1 MTEPVGTGERTAL
14 VEIEARLHTL
24 QTRFN
29 LYTAQHQGYRV
40 GTVLALGAALLMV
53 LAFSLSGFWFS
64 AAAWPLFGVAGV
76 LCFRLL
82 RRAAADWA
90 DPVRAARRVDA
101 QLGLKQR
108 LATLATQTAAGV
120 PHTRPASRLWTYLVR
135 DNRQRLNEWDVKR
148 AAPSRVPWSLLPFL
162 AALLLAFA
170 TASVPML
177 SPASETTPFSLTNL
191 ARLSDE
197 LPERTGQ
204 LVDERLFPDPADAP
218 DSPDA
223 RAIADAGTDAP
234 LSGQGQDGKAGEASE
249 SAQAEDSLG
258 EGLRDLAAL
267 PEDLQQALREALPG
281 LQEPDDASAER
292 EAGEDRLAGEGDRL
306 RPEDDLSLEDRLAAQ
321 TLGGESGNE
330 RGTGQDGTQ
339 GSGDDAAASGQEGAE
354 PADAQ
359 RGSGLQRLQQA
370 RLDPRGAAAAP
381 QPGGPQQA
389 SRGGRA
395 GRGGQGAGTGT
406 DPRLYGDAAA
416 LGGGP
421 QTFSLSLDASFEKGR
436 IGSQGVKD
444 EGGGVIVKS
453 TGRLSDTQAFDDAIR
468 NARVP
473 PEYEDIVKNL
483 FSRGDTP

>member
-14 VEIEARLHTL
+14 VEIEARLQTL

-82 RRAAADWA
+82 RCAAADWA

-101 QLGLKQR
+101 QRGLKQR
-108 LATLATQTAAGV
+108 LATLAAQTAAGV
-120 PHTRPASRLWTYLVR
+120 PDTAPASRLWAHLVR
-135 DNRQRLNEWDVKR
+135 DNRQRLDEWDVKR
-148 AAPSRVPWSLLPFL
+148 VAPHRVPWSLLPFL

-191 ARLSDE
+191 ARLSGE
-197 LPERTGQ
+197 LPERTGR
-204 LVDERLFPDPADAP
+204 LVDERLFPDPADEP

-223 RAIADAGTDAP
+223 RAVADAGADAP
-234 LSGQGQDGKAGEASE
+234 SPGQGQEGMAGEAS
-249 SAQAEDSLG
+249 APDQAGDGLG

-267 PEDLQQALREALPG
+267 PEDLQHALREALPG
-281 LQEPDDASAER
+281 LREPHDAAAEQK
-292 EAGEDRLAGEGDRL
+292 AGEERLAGEGDRL

-330 RGTGQDGTQ
+330 RGAGREGTQ
-339 GSGDDAAASGQEGAE
+339 DSGDDAAAGGREGAE
-354 PADAQ
+354 PAGAQ
-359 RGSGLQRLQQA
+359 RGSGLQRLRQA

-436 IGSQGVKD
+436 TGSEGVED
-444 EGGGVIVKS
+444 EGGGVTVKS

-483 FSRGDTP
+483 FSRGDSP

>member
-14 VEIEARLHTL
+14 VEIEARLQTL

-29 LYTAQHQGYRV
+29 LYTAQQQGYRA

-64 AAAWPLFGVAGV
+64 AAAWPLFGVAGL

-101 QLGLKQR
+101 RLGLKQR
-108 LATLATQTAAGV
+108 LATLAAQTAAGV
-120 PHTRPASRLWTYLVR
+120 PDTAPASRLWTHLVR
-135 DNRQRLNEWDVKR
+135 DNRQRLDEWDVKR
-148 AAPSRVPWSLLPFL
+148 VAPSRVPWSLLPFL

-191 ARLSDE
+191 ARLSDQ

-204 LVDERLFPDPADAP
+204 LVDERLFPDPADEP

-223 RAIADAGTDAP
+223 HAVADAGATAP
-234 LSGQGQDGKAGEASE
+234 PPGQGREGEAGEE
-249 SAQAEDSLG
+249 SAPAQAEESLG

-267 PEDLQQALREALPG
+267 PEDLQHALREALPG
-281 LQEPDDASAER
+281 LREPHDASAEQQ
-292 EAGEDRLAGEGDRL
+292 AGEERLAGEGDRL

-330 RGTGQDGTQ
+330 RGAGQEGAQ
-339 GSGDDAAASGQEGAE
+339 ESGNDAAAGAQEGAE
-354 PADAQ
+354 PAGAQ
-359 RGSGLQRLQQA
+359 RGSGLQRD
-370 RLDPRGAAAAP
+370 R
-381 QPGGPQQA
+381 
-389 SRGGRA
+389 
-395 GRGGQGAGTGT
+395 
-406 DPRLYGDAAA
+406 
-416 LGGGP
+416 
-421 QTFSLSLDASFEKGR
+421 
-436 IGSQGVKD
+436 
-444 EGGGVIVKS
+444 KS
-453 TGRLSDTQAFDDAIR
+453 
-468 NARVP
+468 V
-473 PEYEDIVKNL
+473 V
-483 FSRGDTP
+483 

>member
-29 LYTAQHQGYRV
+29 FYTAQHQGYRV

-82 RRAAADWA
+82 RRAVADWT
-90 DPVRAARRVDA
+90 DPVRVARRVDA
-101 QLGLKQR
+101 QVGLKQR
-108 LATLATQTAAGV
+108 LATLASQTADGG
-120 PHTRPASRLWTYLVR
+120 PHTRPAARLWTHLVR
-135 DNRQRLNEWDVKR
+135 DNRRRLDEWDVKR
-148 AAPSRVPWSLLPFL
+148 VAPSRVPWSLLPFL
-162 AALLLAFA
+162 AALLLAGV

-204 LVDERLFPDPADAP
+204 LVDERLFPDPVDEPDSADA
-218 DSPDA
+218 STVA
-223 RAIADAGTDAP
+223 HTGADAP
-234 LSGQGQDGKAGEASE
+234 LSGLGQDGKAGEASE
-249 SAQAEDSLG
+249 PDRAGDSLG
-258 EGLRDLAAL
+258 EGLRDLASL
-267 PEDLQQALREALPG
+267 PEDLQQALREALSG
-281 LQEPDDASAER
+281 LQEPDDTTSAQDAEN
-292 EAGEDRLAGEGDRL
+292 DRLAGEGDRL
-306 RPEDDLSLEDRLAAQ
+306 RPEDDLSFEDRLAAQ
-321 TLGGESGNE
+321 RLGGESGE
-330 RGTGQDGTQ
+330 DRGAGQDGARGTGE
-339 GSGDDAAASGQEGAE
+339 DAAAGGPEGAE
-354 PADAQ
+354 PAGAQ
-359 RGSGLQRLQQA
+359 HGSGVQRLQQA
-370 RLDPRGAAAAP
+370 RLDPRGAAATP
-381 QPGGPQQA
+381 QPGGPQRA
-389 SRGGRA
+389 RRGGRA

-436 IGSQGVKD
+436 TGSQGVKD

-473 PEYEDIVKNL
+473 PEYEAIVKNL

>member
-64 AAAWPLFGVAGV
+64 AAAWPLFGGAGV
-76 LCFRLL
+76 LCFLLL
-82 RRAAADWA
+82 RRAVADWT

-101 QLGLKQR
+101 QVGLKQR
-108 LATLATQTAAGV
+108 LATLASQTAAGV
-120 PHTRPASRLWTYLVR
+120 PHTQPPARLWTHLVH
-135 DNRQRLNEWDVKR
+135 DNRRRLDEWDVKR
-148 AAPSRVPWSLLPFL
+148 VAPNRVPWSLLPFL
-162 AALLLAFA
+162 AALLLAGV

-177 SPASETTPFSLTNL
+177 SPASETTPFSLANL

-204 LVDERLFPDPADAP
+204 LVDERLFSNPVDQPDLADASTDAHTGADAP
-218 DSPDA
+218 LP
-223 RAIADAGTDAP
+223 
-234 LSGQGQDGKAGEASE
+234 GQGQDGQVEKATMSD
-249 SAQAEDSLG
+249 QAAESLG
-258 EGLRDLAAL
+258 EGLRDLASL
-267 PEDLQQALREALPG
+267 PEDLQQVLREALSG
-281 LQEPDDASAER
+281 LQEPDDAISAQDAEN
-292 EAGEDRLAGEGDRL
+292 DRPAGEGDRL
-306 RPEDDLSLEDRLAAQ
+306 RPEDDLSLEDRLATQ
-321 TLGGESGNE
+321 TMGGESGE
-330 RGTGQDGTQ
+330 DHGAGQDGTQ

-359 RGSGLQRLQQA
+359 RGSGLQRLRQA
-370 RLDPRGAAAAP
+370 RLDPRGTAATP

-389 SRGGRA
+389 SRGGRS

-436 IGSQGVKD
+436 TGSRGVKD

-473 PEYEDIVKNL
+473 PEYEAIVKNL

>member
-29 LYTAQHQGYRV
+29 LYTAQHQAYRV
-40 GTVLALGAALLMV
+40 GTVLAFGAALLMV
-53 LAFSLSGFWFS
+53 LAFSLPGFWFS
-64 AAAWPLFGVAGV
+64 AAAWPLFGGAGV

-82 RRAAADWA
+82 RRAVADWT

-101 QLGLKQR
+101 QIGLKQR
-108 LATLATQTAAGV
+108 LATLASQTAAGV
-120 PHTRPASRLWTYLVR
+120 PHTRPAARLWTHLVR
-135 DNRQRLNEWDVKR
+135 DNRRRLDEWDVKR
-148 AAPSRVPWSLLPFL
+148 VAPSPVPWSLLPFL
-162 AALLLAFA
+162 AALLLAGV

-204 LVDERLFPDPADAP
+204 LVDERLFPDSLDEPQLAEASTVAPAGADAP
-218 DSPDA
+218 LPN
-223 RAIADAGTDAP
+223 
-234 LSGQGQDGKAGEASE
+234 QDGQVEEATGPDKT
-249 SAQAEDSLG
+249 AESLG
-258 EGLRDLAAL
+258 GGLRDLASL
-267 PEDLQQALREALPG
+267 PEDLQQALREALTG
-281 LQEPDDASAER
+281 LQEPDDATSAQ
-292 EAGEDRLAGEGDRL
+292 EAETDRPAGEGDRL
-306 RPEDDLSLEDRLAAQ
+306 RPEDDLSLEDRLAAR
-321 TLGGESGNE
+321 TLSGESGE
-330 RGTGQDGTQ
+330 DRGAGRDGDRGTGE
-339 GSGDDAAASGQEGAE
+339 DATAGGQEGAE
-354 PADAQ
+354 PAGAQ

-389 SRGGRA
+389 GRGSRA

-436 IGSQGVKD
+436 TGSRGVKD

-453 TGRLSDTQAFDDAIR
+453 TGRLSETQAFDDAIR

-473 PEYEDIVKNL
+473 PEYEAIVKNL

>member
-64 AAAWPLFGVAGV
+64 AAAWPLFGVAGI
-76 LCFRLL
+76 LCFLLL
-82 RRAAADWA
+82 RRAVADWT

-101 QLGLKQR
+101 QIGLKQR
-108 LATLATQTAAGV
+108 LATLASQTAAGV
-120 PHTRPASRLWTYLVR
+120 PHTRPAARLWTHLVR
-135 DNRQRLNEWDVKR
+135 DNRRRLDEWDVKR
-148 AAPSRVPWSLLPFL
+148 VAPSRVPWSLLPFL

-177 SPASETTPFSLTNL
+177 SPASETMPFSLANL

-197 LPERTGQ
+197 LSERTGQ
-204 LVDERLFPDPADAP
+204 LVDERLFPDSLDEPQLAEASTVAHTGADAP
-218 DSPDA
+218 LPS
-223 RAIADAGTDAP
+223 
-234 LSGQGQDGKAGEASE
+234 QDGQIEEATGPD
-249 SAQAEDSLG
+249 QAVESLG
-258 EGLRDLAAL
+258 EGLRDLASL
-267 PEDLQQALREALPG
+267 PEDLQQALREALSG
-281 LQEPDDASAER
+281 LQEPEDATSAQ
-292 EAGEDRLAGEGDRL
+292 EAENDRPAGEGDRL
-306 RPEDDLSLEDRLAAQ
+306 RPEDDLSLEDRLAAR
-321 TLGGESGNE
+321 TLSGESGE
-330 RGTGQDGTQ
+330 DRDAGRDGSRGTGEN
-339 GSGDDAAASGQEGAE
+339 AAAGRQEGAE
-354 PADAQ
+354 PAGAQ

-389 SRGGRA
+389 RRGGRA

-436 IGSQGVKD
+436 TGSRGVKD

-453 TGRLSDTQAFDDAIR
+453 TGRLSETQAFDDAIR

-473 PEYEDIVKNL
+473 PEYEAIVKNL

>member
-1 MTEPVGTGERTAL
+1 MTEPVGTEDRTAL

-40 GTVLALGAALLMV
+40 GTVLALCAALLMV

-64 AAAWPLFGVAGV
+64 AAAWPLFGGAGV

-82 RRAAADWA
+82 RRAVADWT

-101 QLGLKQR
+101 QIGLKQR
-108 LATLATQTAAGV
+108 LATLASQTAAGV
-120 PHTRPASRLWTYLVR
+120 PHTRPAARLWTHLVR
-135 DNRQRLNEWDVKR
+135 DNRRRLDEWDVKR
-148 AAPSRVPWSLLPFL
+148 VAPSPVPWSLLPFL
-162 AALLLAFA
+162 AALLLAGV

-177 SPASETTPFSLTNL
+177 SPASETMPFSLTNL

-204 LVDERLFPDPADAP
+204 LVDERLFPDPVDEPDLADASTLAHTGADAP
-218 DSPDA
+218 LPS
-223 RAIADAGTDAP
+223 
-234 LSGQGQDGKAGEASE
+234 QDGQIEEATGPD
-249 SAQAEDSLG
+249 QAVESLG
-258 EGLRDLAAL
+258 EGLRDLASL
-267 PEDLQQALREALPG
+267 PEDLQQALREALSG
-281 LQEPDDASAER
+281 LQEPDAVLSAQDAET
-292 EAGEDRLAGEGDRL
+292 DRPAGEGDRL
-306 RPEDDLSLEDRLAAQ
+306 RFEDDLSLEDRLAAR
-321 TLGGESGNE
+321 TLSGESGE
-330 RGTGQDGTQ
+330 DRGAGQDGARGTGE
-339 GSGDDAAASGQEGAE
+339 DATAGGQEGAE
-354 PADAQ
+354 PAGAQ

-436 IGSQGVKD
+436 TGSRGVKD

-473 PEYEDIVKNL
+473 PEYEAIVKNL
-483 FSRGDTP
+483 FSRGGAP